1 MRSIAIV
8 DASPLYAWADR
19 TDADHIAC
27 RDVLTRSDF
36 HLIIPAMVITEVT
49 YFLGRRLGA
58 RAEAAFVRGLREF
71 EIEAPLADEWSRIAE
86 LVEQYA
92 DFPLGTTD
100 ASVIAL
106 AERFNTEVV
115 ITLDRRH
122 FGAVR
127 PLHVPSLRLLPPD
140 DQPSR

>member
-19 TDADHIAC
+19 ADEDHNAC
-27 RDVLTRSDF
+27 RHVLTRSDLHF
-36 HLIIPAMVITEVT
+36 IPAMVITEVT

-58 RAEAAFVRGLREF
+58 SAEAAFVRALRDF
-71 EIEAPLADEWSRIAE
+71 EIEAPLAHEWSRIAE

-92 DFPLGTTD
+92 DFPRGATD
-100 ASVIAL
+100 ASVVAL
-106 AERFNTEVV
+106 AERFNTDVV
-115 ITLDRRH
+115 ITLDRHH

-140 DQPSR
+140 DQATP